1 MPRWLDFVQRA
12 VGSWQ
17 RILYEGMTS
26 GLHSEKMFRLLCEKK
41 KNRLQQARVD
51 MGIAITVSQGSRDGD
66 VGPGWGSKDGEW
78 RVDSGRGLGYRIDGT
93 QK

>member
-1 MPRWLDFVQRA
+1 M
-12 VGSWQ
+12 
-17 RILYEGMTS
+17 
-26 GLHSEKMFRLLCEKK
+26 KK

-78 RVDSGRGLGYRIDGT
+78 RVDSGRGVGYRIDGT